1 MSLDKTMVQRVSQLA
16 RIEIAAAHLDNTAK
30 ELNNILDWIE
40 QLNEVDTDG
49 VEPVASVTGH
59 ALPQREDTV
68 GDGGYPEKVLKN
80 APDRQL
86 EFFAV
91 PKVVE

>member
-16 RIEIAAAHLDNTAK
+16 RIEIEAAQLDNTAK

-49 VEPVASVTGH
+49 VEPMTSVVYTVAS
-59 ALPQREDTV
+59 QREDQITE
-68 GDGGYPEKVLKN
+68 GGAPEKILRN
-80 APDRQL
+80 APQSDGSYYT
-86 EFFAV
+86 V
-91 PKVVE
+91 PKVIE

>member
-16 RIEIAAAHLDNTAK
+16 RIEIEAAQLDNTAK

-59 ALPQREDTV
+59 ALPRRKDTV
-68 GDGGYPEKVLKN
+68 VDGGYPEKVLKN
-80 APDRQL
+80 APDRHL
-86 EFFAV
+86 DFFAV